1 MEAIINVGSNE
12 DPEDE
17 EPATADT
24 ATISA
29 TGFLKNNERSCVS
42 LTAILWGVGA
52 AAFGAVAGVAAFGAV
67 PFGGATGAL
76 LRAEFGT
83 GVFGAGAGCF
93 EVAA

>member
-1 MEAIINVGSNE
+1 MEATINVGSNDEEE
-12 DPEDE
+12 DPDE

-42 LTAILWGVGA
+42 LTAIFWGVGEA
-52 AAFGAVAGVAAFGAV
+52 ALGARGVWVGAV

-76 LRAEFGT
+76 LRAGFGT